1 MTFKEKALALHYDL
15 GGKIEVV
22 TRAPLETRE
31 ELSLAYTPGVAEPC
45 LEIAKDYS
53 KSFQLTHRGK
63 MVAVITN
70 GTAVLGLAILA
81 LRLPCPSWRANVR
94 CLKSSVMSTLS
105 RYALI
110 RMIPMKL

>member
-1 MTFKEKALALHYDL
+1 MTLKEKALALHYDL
-15 GGKIEVV
+15 DGKIEVV

-53 KSFQLTHRGK
+53 KSFQLTRRGK
-63 MVAVITN
+63 MVAVIAN

-81 LRLPCPSWRANVR
+81 LRLPCP
-94 CLKSSVMSTLS
+94 
-105 RYALI
+105 
-110 RMIPMKL
+110 

>member
-22 TRAPLETRE
+22 TRE

-53 KSFQLTHRGK
+53 KSFQLTRRGK
-63 MVAVITN
+63 MVAVIAN